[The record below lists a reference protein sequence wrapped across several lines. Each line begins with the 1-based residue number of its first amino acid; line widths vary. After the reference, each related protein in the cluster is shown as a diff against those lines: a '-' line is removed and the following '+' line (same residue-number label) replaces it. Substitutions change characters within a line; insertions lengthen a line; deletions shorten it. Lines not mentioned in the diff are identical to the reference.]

1 MKPLEEPFAS
11 IVAGRPAEID
21 LRGFK
26 LLGARLFTKDLAF
39 REEERDA
46 FGLRGMLPDRVQT
59 IEEQVQLE
67 WEHVARK
74 EDALEKYIGL
84 AALQDRNATLF
95 YRLLADHLEELM
107 PVVYTPTVG
116 V

>member
-46 FGLRGMLPDRVQT
+46 FGLRGMLPDRVQP
-59 IEEQVQLE
+59 IEEQVKLE
-67 WEHVARK
+67 WEHVLRK
-74 EDALEKYIGL
+74 EDQRTQMSEEE
-84 AALQDRNATLF
+84 REE
-95 YRLLADHLEELM
+95 HLTQFQLD
-107 PVVYTPTVG
+107 
-116 V
+116 

>member
-39 REEERDA
+39 REDEREA

-59 IEEQVQLE
+59 IEELV
-67 WEHVARK
+67 WM
-74 EDALEKYIGL
+74 
-84 AALQDRNATLF
+84 
-95 YRLLADHLEELM
+95 LL
-107 PVVYTPTVG
+107 VYV
-116 V
+116 